1 VQARQIYVYS
11 HAATLGLYDGRLLAA
26 RAFERMI
33 RDFWQASEGGFIFR
47 ADRYGRPI
55 DTTRT
60 AYDQAFALLAAG
72 WLYRITGEDACIGWA
87 HRTLRFM
94 DEHLADRAHAGYA
107 DSVGAATRCQNP
119 HMHLF
124 EALIVL
130 FEATG
135 NESFLARADVLHDM
149 FRAHFFDRDIGALR
163 EFFDEGWRPAANG
176 RGDLI
181 DPGHQFEWVWLLRQ
195 YRRYRPG
202 ASEEIEHLFAF
213 GRRHGIDPKDGLVM
227 DEVTAAGQ
235 VQRGTKRLWPQ
246 TEHLKA
252 LVVRAETDNTATL
265 AEIERVAGLILRH
278 YLVWDVGTWRDQMD
292 ADGAP
297 IAAPAPA
304 SSFYHLFLAF
314 TEAVR
319 AARTMIPA

>member
-1 VQARQIYVYS
+1 VYC
-11 HAATLGLYDGRLLAA
+11 HATALGLYDGRLLAA

-33 RDFWQASEGGFIFR
+33 RDFWQAGEGGFTFR
-47 ADRYGRPI
+47 ADRHGRPI

-72 WLYRITGEDACIGWA
+72 WLYRITREEACIGWA
-87 HRTLRFM
+87 HRTLKFL
-94 DEHLADRAHAGYA
+94 DQHLADRAHAGYA

-130 FEATG
+130 FETTG
-135 NESFLARADVLHDM
+135 NESFLARADVLYDM
-149 FRAHFFDRDIGALR
+149 FRAHFFDRGIGALR
-163 EFFDEGWRPAANG
+163 EFFDEGWRPAADG
-176 RGDLI
+176 KGDLI

-202 ASEEIEHLFAF
+202 PSEEIERLFAF
-213 GRRHGIDPKDGLVM
+213 GRTHGVDPRDGLVM

-235 VQRGTKRLWPQ
+235 VHRGTKRLWPQ

-252 LVVRAETDNTATL
+252 LVVRAETDATEGL
-265 AEIERVAGLILRH
+265 AEIDRVAGLILRH
-278 YLVWDVGTWRDQMD
+278 YLVRDVGTWKDQMN
-292 ADGAP
+292 ADGTP

-314 TEAVR
+314 AEGVR
-319 AARTMIPA
+319 VAGTMIPA